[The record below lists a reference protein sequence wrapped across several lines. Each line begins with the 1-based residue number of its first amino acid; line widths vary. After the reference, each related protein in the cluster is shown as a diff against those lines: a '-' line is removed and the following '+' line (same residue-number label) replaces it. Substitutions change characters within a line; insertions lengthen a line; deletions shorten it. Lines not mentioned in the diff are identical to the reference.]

1 MLSTRLHVDAGK
13 RVWGLFEIV
22 ISFKKSL
29 EMYETYG
36 LLRRWNKGGEREGS
50 RWIGE
55 EKAWENQ
62 GKRGQKEVVCV
73 NRLPASALV

>member
-1 MLSTRLHVDAGK
+1 MDAGK
-13 RVWGLFEIV
+13 RVWGLFEVV

-29 EMYETYG
+29 EMYDTYG

-55 EKAWENQ
+55 EQAWENQ
-62 GKRGQKEVVCV
+62 GKRGQKE
-73 NRLPASALV
+73 LVFYKQVTSQCTCLTEPCT